1 MSSLGCKQN
10 TVERYHSVGQGPW
23 FVSLCIKGSFRAFE
37 VQDWEK
43 WKHWQ
48 TSSCGNCCKISSL
61 TWSIVF
67 TSFSFTY
74 LLNFSLKNSNC
85 KPFPYFLLPLWP
97 NGSSFFS
104 HSGPCLGYWMW
115 FPVKFI
121 PQVPSDLPAA
131 GHGSL
136 GMRKLGQAAL
146 QWGNSQLSNRR
157 EEAAPKYH
165 RQLLR
170 TNY

>member
-48 TSSCGNCCKISSL
+48 TSSWGNCCKISSL

-67 TSFSFTY
+67 TS
-74 LLNFSLKNSNC
+74 
-85 KPFPYFLLPLWP
+85 LWP
-97 NGSSFFS
+97 NRSSFFS
-104 HSGPCLGYWMW
+104 QSSPCLGYWMW

-136 GMRKLGQAAL
+136 GTRKLGQAAL

-165 RQLLR
+165 QQLLR